1 MRKFIHYTG
10 ILFITALIL
19 VSCGKEGDTIAKVTV
34 TDAAGDPVSGAFV
47 KVTGVDSQGENGG
60 LIERDATS
68 DATGV
73 ATFNFNDLY
82 KRGQA
87 GFAVLEIYAEKD
99 SLWGEGI
106 IKVEEEKTSEAT
118 VVIQYQ

>member
-1 MRKFIHYTG
+1 MRKLIHYTG
-10 ILFITALIL
+10 LLCIAALVLI
-19 VSCGKEGDTIAKVTV
+19 SCGKEGDTIAKITV
-34 TDAAGDPVSGAFV
+34 HDASGAPVSGAFV

-60 LIERDATS
+60 LIERDGTS
-68 DATGV
+68 DGTGV

-87 GFAVLEIYAEKD
+87 GFAVLEVYAEKD
-99 SLWGEGI
+99 STWGEGI
-106 IKVEEEKTSEAT
+106 IKVEEETTSEAT